1 MGVDTISIKVLLK
14 VLLSMCMKKSKHK
27 FLSLTLSLSLSIHT
41 GYSLTFDRAV
51 PRPLDCKLEL
61 ELFLLPLLLLVGLET
76 PPLLTIPVMATD
88 PRCIGRGIIDG
99 RLGGS

>member
-1 MGVDTISIKVLLK
+1 M
-14 VLLSMCMKKSKHK
+14 
-27 FLSLTLSLSLSIHT
+27 
-41 GYSLTFDRAV
+41 